1 MPRPPPRRALNSPT
15 PASRTT
21 TVLAALAS
29 FSVLA
34 SYYLI
39 RPIRDEL
46 SAEYPDDLA
55 ALWTYTGIVSLAV
68 MPVYTSVISRTRA
81 NRLAPRV
88 YLTVAGAL
96 VIFAAFFASDFTT
109 NTELLDKSFYV
120 LSSLYAMFVVSVLW
134 STLTSTYTSDASKKH
149 AGRVFAAGTVGGI
162 CGSFIVSQSALH
174 VAPEVYLIG
183 AAVLILPAAWA
194 LNRLAKH
201 APPKANSHTTDDR
214 DGQPT
219 SPDSAASA
227 PTELPISQRLETGFL
242 RILKS
247 PYLLGISCYL
257 LLFVFGSGFLYYLQK
272 DILRQFV
279 DRGERRVFLGRIDL
293 AVQTLTVITQFLFT
307 AQVIRRWGM
316 ALTLTVVPIVTVIGF
331 TSLALAPTL
340 WVLVGLIVLRRATNY
355 ALAKPA
361 REILYTVVSRE
372 ERYLTKP
379 LLDVG
384 LYRFGDLAA
393 AWFYEGMK
401 AAMTAGISGMAWLAV
416 PFGAAAIPVGRWLG
430 KNQEKMAQQQ
440 HAAEPSSKS

>member
-1 MPRPPPRRALNSPT
+1 LTEST
-15 PASRTT
+15 STSKPATL
-21 TVLAALAS
+21 LAAMAS
-29 FSVLA
+29 FCVLA

-46 SAEYPDDLA
+46 SAEYADDLA
-55 ALWTYTGIVSLAV
+55 KLWTYTGIVSLAI
-68 MPVYTSVISRTRA
+68 MPVYTTLVSRTRA

-88 YLTVAGAL
+88 YLTVAAAL
-96 VIFAAFFASDFTT
+96 IIFAAFFAADFST
-109 NTELLDKSFYV
+109 NTALLDKTFYV
-120 LSSLYAMFVVSVLW
+120 LSSLYALFVVSVLW
-134 STLTSTYTSDASKKH
+134 STLTSTFSSDASKKH

-162 CGSFIVSQSALH
+162 TGSAIVSGTALT
-174 VAPEVYLIG
+174 APPEVFLVGSAI
-183 AAVLILPAAWA
+183 LILPAAWA
-194 LNRLAKH
+194 LGKLAQ
-201 APPKANSHTTDDR
+201 APNENDTEVLVPSAETGANLAA
-214 DGQPT
+214 QP
-219 SPDSAASA
+219 SQAAA
-227 PTELPISQRLETGFL
+227 ELPVSQRLETGFRRVL
-242 RILKS
+242 QS
-247 PYLLGISCYL
+247 PYLIGICLYL
-257 LLFVFGSGFLYYLQK
+257 LLFVFGSSFLYFLQK

-279 DRGERRVFLGRIDL
+279 DRGERRVFLGRIDF
-293 AVQTLTVITQFLFT
+293 AVQTLTVLTQFLFT
-307 AQVIRRWGM
+307 GEVIRRWGM
-316 ALTLTVVPIVTVIGF
+316 GITLIVVPVVTVIGF

-401 AAMTAGISGMAWLAV
+401 AAMSAGISGMAWLAV

-430 KNQEKMAQQQ
+430 RKQEELADEKDGSA
-440 HAAEPSSKS
+440 S